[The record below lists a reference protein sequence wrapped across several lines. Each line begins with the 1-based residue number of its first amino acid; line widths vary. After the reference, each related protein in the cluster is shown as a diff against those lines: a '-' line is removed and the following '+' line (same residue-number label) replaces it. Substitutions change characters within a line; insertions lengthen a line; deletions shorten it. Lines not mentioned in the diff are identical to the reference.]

1 MHAETPAVWD
11 FAAFREGQRLG
22 RVEVELDEARL
33 ALWSAVFGRPAAP
46 QCLSRSLLVSAMME
60 GYLKVAQPRPPGNI
74 HAGQTLQLKG
84 PAPKP
89 GQRLSVTT
97 HCKEAY
103 ERKGRKWVR
112 FASEVAGNDGP
123 LLEGEILTIWAR

>member
-11 FAAFREGQRLG
+11 FAAFTEGACLG
-22 RVEVELDEARL
+22 QVEIELDAAHL
-33 ALWSAVFGRPAAP
+33 ALWGQVFGRAP
-46 QCLSRSLLVSAMME
+46 EPEALSRSLLVSAMME

-84 PAPKP
+84 PAPKS
-89 GQRLSVTT
+89 GQRLRVTT
-97 HCKEAY
+97 RCKAAY

-112 FASEVAGNDGP
+112 FASEVAGSDGP
-123 LLEGEILTIWAR
+123 LLQGEILTIWAR